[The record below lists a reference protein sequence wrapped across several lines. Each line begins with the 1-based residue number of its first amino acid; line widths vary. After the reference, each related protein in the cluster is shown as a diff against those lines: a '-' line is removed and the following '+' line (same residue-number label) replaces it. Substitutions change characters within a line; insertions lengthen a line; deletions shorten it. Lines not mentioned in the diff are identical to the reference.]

1 MATIDQ
7 LKAELEIALAVRA
20 TTEEATTKANKE
32 NLKAAQ
38 EVSRIKEAIL
48 EAESLFKVGDI
59 VEDETGT
66 RFRVT
71 TLSGHGYGTPAN
83 KPMGIRLQKSGAEAH
98 KDPRTIFSNKLMVVE
113 IAG

>member
-71 TLSGHGYGTPAN
+71 TLSGHGYGTAN